1 MILIGHTP
9 RLKADNYLHS
19 LTIVVDDIVDVETIA
34 EQFLQRMK
42 LIANIHE
49 NVMLDVEQAQQKQEK
64 TYPTKRGKQTFEGLV
79 VE

>member
-49 NVMLDVEQAQQKQEK
+49 NVMLDV
-64 TYPTKRGKQTFEGLV
+64 
-79 VE
+79 